1 VRDRKSYEFALASAA
16 VALDLD
22 GDKVREARIALGGVA
37 TVPWRSKAAEEAL
50 RRKALDDQA
59 IGAAAEAAFAGA
71 RGREHNSF
79 KIELGKRTLA
89 RALRQAAALQI

>member
-1 VRDRKSYEFALASAA
+1 MRDRKSYEFALAAAA

-37 TVPWRSKAAEEAL
+37 TVPWRAKGAEEAL
-50 RRKALDDQA
+50 RRRTLDDQA
-59 IGAAAEAAFAGA
+59 IGAAAEAAFANA
-71 RGREHNSF
+71 RGREHNAF